1 MHIIEQEL
9 EVYVSPSGN
18 VCIARRDM
26 NEDCFF
32 AVPPEE
38 VDLLVHWLQERK
50 AEAMA
55 RQHDP
60 IAALT
65 DVD

>member
-9 EVYVSPSGN
+9 EVYLSPSGN

-32 AVPPEE
+32 AIPPEE
-38 VDLLVHWLQERK
+38 VDVLIHWLEEKK
-50 AEAMA
+50 AEALA
-55 RQHDP
+55 VQRDP
-60 IAALT
+60 AAEMV

>member
-32 AVPPEE
+32 AIPPEE
-38 VDLLVHWLQERK
+38 IDLLVRWLQEKKVEALAGERNAD
-50 AEAMA
+50 AE
-55 RQHDP
+55 
-60 IAALT
+60 T
-65 DVD
+65 VDVD

>member
-32 AVPPEE
+32 AIPPED
-38 VDLLVHWLQERK
+38 VDLLVQWLQEKKVEALAGERNAS
-50 AEAMA
+50 AEM
-55 RQHDP
+55 
-60 IAALT
+60 I

>member
-1 MHIIEQEL
+1 MYVIEQEL
-9 EVYVSPSGN
+9 EVYVSPAGN
-18 VCIARRDM
+18 VCIARQDM

-38 VDLLVHWLQERK
+38 VDMLCRWLQQKK

-55 RQHDP
+55 SQHDP
-60 IAALT
+60 LSELV